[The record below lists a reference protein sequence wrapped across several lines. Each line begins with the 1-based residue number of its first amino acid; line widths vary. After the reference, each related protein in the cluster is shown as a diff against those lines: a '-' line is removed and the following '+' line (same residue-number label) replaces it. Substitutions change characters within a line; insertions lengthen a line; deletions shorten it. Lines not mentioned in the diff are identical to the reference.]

1 MTPPEAAMVKPFRP
15 DRPLARPLTRPLARL
30 PAFLSVCL
38 FAGLLALAPARLVLA
53 QSAGTAEAEAELGA
67 SGLPLPRFVTLRAAE
82 VNLRGGPG
90 ARYPIEWVF
99 TRKGLPVEVVDEF
112 ETWRRIR
119 DWQGSEGWVH
129 QSMLSG
135 QRGAMVVGADRLLR
149 RAPEPGAPAIAEVQV
164 RVVGRLHRCR
174 DGWCLIEA
182 KGYEGWLRQDEI
194 YGAYPGETSN

>member
-1 MTPPEAAMVKPFRP
+1 MTGPFRP
-15 DRPLARPLTRPLARL
+15 ARL
-30 PAFLSVCL
+30 PACL
-38 FAGLLALAPARLVLA
+38 LAVLLVGLLALAPGRVALA
-53 QSAGTAEAEAELGA
+53 QSAGTAQVGVGVGPKAELGP

-82 VNLRGGPG
+82 VNLRRGPG
-90 ARYPIEWVF
+90 VRYPIEWVF

-135 QRGAMVVGADRLLR
+135 QRGAVVVGADRLLR
-149 RAPEPGAPAIAEVQV
+149 RAPEPGAPAIAEVQIQ
-164 RVVGRLHRCR
+164 VVGRLHLCR

-182 KGYEGWLRQDEI
+182 KGYEGWLRQGEI
-194 YGAYPGETSN
+194 YGAYPGETFN

>member
-1 MTPPEAAMVKPFRP
+1 MTQPVR
-15 DRPLARPLTRPLARL
+15 LARPLACLRAG
-30 PAFLSVCL
+30 LSVVL
-38 FAGLLALAPARLVLA
+38 FAGLLALAPGRVALA
-53 QSAGTAEAEAELGA
+53 QGDGAARVGLELGPKAELGP

-82 VNLRGGPG
+82 VNLRSGPG
-90 ARYPIEWVF
+90 VRYPIEWVF
-99 TRKGLPVEVVDEF
+99 TRRGLPVEVVDEF

-164 RVVGRLHRCR
+164 LLVGRLHNCR

-182 KGYEGWLRQDEI
+182 KGYEGWLRQGEI
-194 YGAYPGETSN
+194 YGAYPDETFN

>member
-1 MTPPEAAMVKPFRP
+1 MTKEFRTACL
-15 DRPLARPLTRPLARL
+15 LAVLLVA
-30 PAFLSVCL
+30 
-38 FAGLLALAPARLVLA
+38 LLALAPGPMALA
-53 QSAGTAEAEAELGA
+53 QSAGTDEPVLTADLGP

-82 VNLRGGPG
+82 VNLRSGPG
-90 ARYPIEWVF
+90 VRYPIEWVF

-164 RVVGRLHRCR
+164 QVVGRLHNCR
-174 DGWCLIEA
+174 DGWCRIEA
-182 KGYEGWLRQDEI
+182 KGYEGWLRQGEI
-194 YGAYPGETSN
+194 YGTYPGETLN

>member
-1 MTPPEAAMVKPFRP
+1 MAKPFRLV
-15 DRPLARPLTRPLARL
+15 RPLAY
-30 PAFLSVCL
+30 LSVGL
-38 FAGLLALAPARLVLA
+38 FAGLLALAPAGLALA
-53 QSAGTAEAEAELGA
+53 QSAGTTQVGLEVELGP

-82 VNLRGGPG
+82 VNLRSGPG

-119 DWQGSEGWVH
+119 DWEGSEGWVH

-135 QRGAMVVGADRLLR
+135 QRGAMVVGVGRLLR
-149 RAPEPGAPAIAEVQV
+149 RAPEPGAPAIAEVQDQ
-164 RVVGRLHRCR
+164 VVGRLHRCR

-182 KGYEGWLRQDEI
+182 KGYEGWLRQSDI

>member
-1 MTPPEAAMVKPFRP
+1 MIPRTASGAATTQRFRP
-15 DRPLARPLTRPLARL
+15 ARPLARL
-30 PAFLSVCL
+30 LAGLFVVL
-38 FAGLLALAPARLVLA
+38 FAGLLALAPRPVALA
-53 QSAGTAEAEAELGA
+53 QGDGAAQVGLKLGP

-82 VNLRGGPG
+82 VNLRSGPG
-90 ARYPIEWVF
+90 VRYPIEWVF
-99 TRKGLPVEVVDEF
+99 TRRGLPVEVVDEF

-164 RVVGRLHRCR
+164 QVVGRLHNCR
-174 DGWCLIEA
+174 DGWCLIDA
-182 KGYEGWLRQDEI
+182 KGYEGWLRQGEI
-194 YGAYPGETSN
+194 YGAYPGETFN